1 MGKKL
6 LVTGMDFLL
15 DWVKQHI
22 KSAEIICTSNV
33 SEENLSQLVKDF
45 DGILYMQALNYP
57 ITRKIIESGKKLK
70 FIQSAGVGYER
81 IDLQAATDNGVVVM
95 NMPVGTTVS
104 VAEHTIA
111 LILACSKNLVK
122 AHENMVKGGWR
133 IFALGV
139 ELWKKTLGIIGFG
152 KIGREVAKRM
162 KAFETNIL
170 VYDPYV
176 GKEDI
181 EKMGGK
187 KVDLKALM
195 KESDIVSIHSPLTKE
210 TEGLIGE
217 EELGLMKPTAILI
230 NTARGELVD
239 EEALYKALKE
249 KRISCAGLD
258 VYRQEPINKDN
269 LLLTLDSV
277 VLTPHMAVQTLD
289 AVIRMMGQNGIQV
302 EKALNGIYENV
313 VNPEVLKKSKK
324 GK

>member
-1 MGKKL
+1 MVEKKL

-15 DWVKQHI
+15 DWVGQHI
-22 KSAEIICTSNV
+22 KSAEIVCSGDV
-33 SEENLSQLVKDF
+33 SEENLSRLVNDA
-45 DGILYMQALNYP
+45 DGILYMQAKSYP
-57 ITRKIIESGKKLK
+57 ITRKIIESGEKLR

-81 IDLQAATDNGVVVM
+81 IDLKAATDNGVVVM

-111 LILACSKNLVK
+111 LILGCAKNLVK
-122 AHENMVKGGWR
+122 AHENTVKGGWR
-133 IFALGV
+133 ILGLGV

-152 KIGREVAKRM
+152 RIGREVVKRM
-162 KAFETNIL
+162 KAFEMDIL

-187 KVDLKALM
+187 KVDLQTLL

-210 TEGLIGE
+210 TEDLIGE
-217 EELGLMKPTAILI
+217 AELGLMKSTAILI

-239 EEALYKALKE
+239 EEALFKALSE
-249 KRISCAGLD
+249 RRISYAGVD
-258 VYRQEPINKDN
+258 VFRQEPVEADN
-269 LLLTLDSV
+269 PLLTLENV

-289 AVIRMMGQNGIQV
+289 AVMRMMNQNGIQV

-313 VNPEVLKKSKK
+313 VNPEVLEKLKK
-324 GK
+324 

>member
-1 MGKKL
+1 
-6 LVTGMDFLL
+6 
-15 DWVKQHI
+15 
-22 KSAEIICTSNV
+22 
-33 SEENLSQLVKDF
+33 VKDF
-45 DGILYMQALNYP
+45 DGIFFMQALTYP
-57 ITRKIIESGKKLK
+57 ITRKIIESGKKLR

-81 IDLQAATDNGVVVM
+81 IDLEAATDNGVVVM
-95 NMPVGTTVS
+95 NMPIGTTVS

-133 IFALGV
+133 FLYLGV

-162 KAFETNIL
+162 KAFEMNIL
-170 VYDPYV
+170 AYDPYV
-176 GKEDI
+176 RKEDI

-187 KVDLKALM
+187 KVDLKALL

-210 TEGLIGE
+210 TKGLIGQ
-217 EELGLMKPTAILI
+217 EELGLMKPSAILI

-258 VYRQEPINKDN
+258 AYTQEPINKDN
-269 LLLTLDSV
+269 PLLTLDNV

-289 AVIRMMGQNGIQV
+289 AVMRMMEQNGIQV

-313 VNPEVLKKSKK
+313 VNPEVLKKLKK
-324 GK
+324 

>member
-1 MGKKL
+1 MDKKL
-6 LVTGMDFLL
+6 LVTGMGFLL
-15 DWVKQHI
+15 DWVGQHI
-22 KSAEIICTSNV
+22 KSAEIVCTSDI
-33 SEENLSQLVKDF
+33 SEENLSRLVKDF

-57 ITRKIIESGKKLK
+57 ITRKIIESGKKLR

-81 IDLQAATDNGVVVM
+81 IDLEAATDDGVVVM
-95 NMPVGTTVS
+95 NMPIGTTVS

-122 AHENMVKGGWR
+122 AHENTVKGGWR
-133 IFALGV
+133 ILGFGV

-162 KAFETNIL
+162 KAFEMDIL

-187 KVDLKALM
+187 KVDFKTLL
-195 KESDIVSIHSPLTKE
+195 KESDIVTIHSPLTKE

-217 EELGLMKPTAILI
+217 EELGLMKQTATLI

-239 EEALYKALKE
+239 EEALYKALSE
-249 KRISCAGLD
+249 RRISCAGLD

-269 LLLTLDSV
+269 PLLTLDNV

-289 AVIRMMGQNGIQV
+289 AVMRMMGQNGIQV

-313 VNPEVLKKSKK
+313 VNPEVLEKLEK
-324 GK
+324 

>member
-1 MGKKL
+1 MSKKL

-15 DWVKQHI
+15 DQVKQHI
-22 KSAEIICTSNV
+22 KSAETVCTSNV

-45 DGILYMQALNYP
+45 DGILFMQALTYT

-104 VAEHTIA
+104 VAEHAIA

-122 AHENMVKGGWR
+122 AHENMVKGGWWVL
-133 IFALGV
+133 ALGV
-139 ELWKKTLGIIGFG
+139 ELWKKTLGIVGFG

-162 KAFETNIL
+162 KAFEMNIL

-195 KESDIVSIHSPLTKE
+195 KESDIISIHSPLTKE

-230 NTARGELVD
+230 NTARGGLID

-269 LLLTLDSV
+269 PLLTLDNV

-289 AVIRMMGQNGIQV
+289 AVMRMMEQNGIQV

-313 VNPEVLKKSKK
+313 VNPEVLKKLKK
-324 GK
+324 VK

>member
-1 MGKKL
+1 MSKKL

-15 DWVKQHI
+15 DWAKQHI
-22 KSAEIICTSNV
+22 KSAEIVCTPNV
-33 SEENLSQLVKDF
+33 SEENLSQLIKDF
-45 DGILYMQALNYP
+45 DGILYMQALTYP
-57 ITRKIIESGKKLK
+57 ITRKIIESGKKLR

-81 IDLQAATDNGVVVM
+81 IDLDAATNNRVVVM
-95 NMPVGTTVS
+95 NMPTGTTVS

-133 IFALGV
+133 FLYLGV

-162 KAFETNIL
+162 KAFEMNIL
-170 VYDPYV
+170 AYDPYV
-176 GKEDI
+176 KKEDV
-181 EKMGGK
+181 EKMGGLK
-187 KVDLKALM
+187 ADLKTLL

-210 TEGLIGE
+210 TKGLIGQ
-217 EELGLMKPTAILI
+217 EELGLMKPSAILI

-249 KRISCAGLD
+249 KRIGCAGLD
-258 VYRQEPINKDN
+258 TYTQEPINKDN
-269 LLLTLDSV
+269 PLLTLDNV

-289 AVIRMMGQNGIQV
+289 AVMRMMEQNGIQV

-313 VNPEVLKKSKK
+313 VNPEVLKKL
-324 GK
+324 